1 MPRFFFDT
9 YDGDRHVLDEK
20 GLDLPDFEAAELEA
34 QRILPDMAHD
44 TLLDGSHRS
53 FVVNVRD
60 EAGQIVLR
68 TALSLV
74 AEEDTLDDEL
84 PS

>member
-9 YDGDRHVLDEK
+9 YDGDRYVPDEK
-20 GLDLPDFEAAELEA
+20 GLDLPDVEAAELEA
-34 QRILPDMAHD
+34 QRTLPDMAHY

-53 FVVNVRD
+53 FVVTVRD

-84 PS
+84 SS